1 MSKELELYKK
11 FIDGL
16 VEQKES
22 VTARWIMEDGFP
34 KNGDNEEE
42 NKLLQELT
50 PEQKRILAKIVQNER
65 IGGMHDAL
73 AYMDEMPHDYFESM
87 HFDFIG
93 RCEGDE
99 WPE

>member
-22 VTARWIMEDGFP
+22 VTARWYMEDVFP

-42 NKLLQELT
+42 NK
-50 PEQKRILAKIVQNER
+50 
-65 IGGMHDAL
+65 
-73 AYMDEMPHDYFESM
+73 
-87 HFDFIG
+87 FIQ
-93 RCEGDE
+93 
-99 WPE
+99 

>member
-50 PEQKRILAKIVQNER
+50 PEQKK
-65 IGGMHDAL
+65 G
-73 AYMDEMPHDYFESM
+73 Y
-87 HFDFIG
+87 
-93 RCEGDE
+93 
-99 WPE
+99 

>member
-42 NKLLQELT
+42 NKFLQELT
-50 PEQKRILAKIVQNER
+50 TE
-65 IGGMHDAL
+65 
-73 AYMDEMPHDYFESM
+73 
-87 HFDFIG
+87 
-93 RCEGDE
+93 
-99 WPE
+99 